1 MKTDYEIKEDVLSEL
16 LWQPNIDETKIGVI
30 VEKGVVTLSGVVDS
44 YSKKLAAE
52 KAVKNVKGVKAV
64 ALDIDVKYGTEY
76 KKTDKEIAKA
86 VVNAL
91 TWNNSIPEDKITVKV
106 EDGWVYLSGNLNFAY
121 QKDAAKKAVDNLLG
135 VKGVVSSIKIKQTTE
150 PTNIKDRIAKA
161 FERSAE
167 VNAKNITVSVD
178 GHTVTLHGTV
188 NSIAEK
194 DEAQKAAYM
203 APGVYEVKNELT
215 VQYSP
220 VYV

>member
-1 MKTDYEIKEDVLSEL
+1 MKTDYEIKDDVLAEL

-30 VEKGVVTLSGVVDS
+30 VENAVVTLSGVVDS

-64 ALDIDVKYGTEY
+64 ALDIDVKHGTDY
-76 KKTDKEIAKA
+76 KKTDKEIAKSA
-86 VVNAL
+86 VNAL
-91 TWNNSIPEDKITVKV
+91 TWNNSIPEEKISVKV
-106 EDGWVYLSGNLNFAY
+106 EDGWIYLSGELNYAY

-135 VKGVVSSIKIKQTTE
+135 VKGVVNSLKIKQTTQ
-150 PTNIKDRIAKA
+150 PTNIKDKIAKA

-167 VNAKNITVSVD
+167 VNAKNITASVD
-178 GHTVTLHGTV
+178 GHTVTLRGTV

-194 DEAQKAAYM
+194 DGAQKAAYM
-203 APGVYEVKNELT
+203 APGVYEVKNELV

>member
-1 MKTDYEIKEDVLSEL
+1 MKTDYEIKDDVLAEL

-30 VEKGVVTLSGVVDS
+30 VENGVVTLSGVVDS
-44 YSKKLAAE
+44 FSKKLAAE
-52 KAVKNVKGVKAV
+52 KAVKNVIGVKAV
-64 ALDIDVKYGTEY
+64 ALDIEVKYGTEY

-86 VVNAL
+86 AVNAL
-91 TWNNSIPEDKITVKV
+91 TWNNSVPEDKINIKV
-106 EDGWVYLSGNLNFAY
+106 EDGWIYLSGQLNYAY

-135 VKGVVSSIKIKQTTE
+135 VKGVVNTIQIKQTTE

-167 VNAKNITVSVD
+167 INAKNITVSVD
-178 GHTVTLHGTV
+178 GHTVTLRGTV

>member
-1 MKTDYEIKEDVLSEL
+1 
-16 LWQPNIDETKIGVI
+16 
-30 VEKGVVTLSGVVDS
+30 
-44 YSKKLAAE
+44 LAAE
-52 KAVKNVKGVKAV
+52 KAVKNVIGVKAV
-64 ALDIDVKYGTEY
+64 ALDIEVKYGTEY

-86 VVNAL
+86 AVNAL
-91 TWNNSIPEDKITVKV
+91 TWNNSVPEDKVNIKV
-106 EDGWVYLSGNLNFAY
+106 EDGWIYLSGQLNYAY

-135 VKGVVSSIKIKQTTE
+135 VKGVVNTIQIKQTTE

-167 VNAKNITVSVD
+167 INAKNITVSVD
-178 GHTVTLHGTV
+178 GHTVTLRGTV